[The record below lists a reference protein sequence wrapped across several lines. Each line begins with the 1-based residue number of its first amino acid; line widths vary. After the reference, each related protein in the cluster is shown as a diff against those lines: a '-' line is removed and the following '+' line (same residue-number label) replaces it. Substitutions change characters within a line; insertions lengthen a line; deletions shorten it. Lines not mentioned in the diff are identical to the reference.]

1 MTTVSSTSATTSGT
15 STTTA
20 SQSISSDAFL
30 KMLVAELK
38 NQDPTSAADPNQMVQ
53 QMTSY
58 AQLEQAQNSNTL
70 LEGLQTQVQGLFQA
84 QATNLVGRKVR
95 VSSSSITLADGT
107 ASIGV
112 NLGATA
118 ADVVVKVLDSA
129 GNTVATLDEGSQKA
143 GIHTFTWNGKNSSGT
158 TLADGSYTVSISAKD
173 SDGNSVDGTAYQD
186 VTVES
191 VAYVN
196 GAVVLKAGSNS
207 YYFSNVLQISE

>member
-1 MTTVSSTSATTSGT
+1 MTTISSTNATTSGT

-20 SQSISSDAFL
+20 SQSITSDAFL

-70 LEGLQTQVQGLFQA
+70 LEGLQTQVQGLFQS
-84 QATNLVGRKVR
+84 QATNLVGKKVR
-95 VSSSSITLADGT
+95 VSSSSISLSGGT

-112 NLGATA
+112 NLGASA
-118 ADVVVKVLDSA
+118 SNVVVKILDSA
-129 GNTVATLDEGSQKA
+129 GNTVATLNEGSQTA
-143 GIHTFTWNGKNSSGT
+143 GTHTFTWNGKNASGT
-158 TLADGSYTVSISAKD
+158 TLADGSYTVSITAKD
-173 SDGNSVDGTAYQD
+173 SDGNSVDGSAYQD